1 MSRTASVLDL
11 LERSRESLA
20 TAYAAGRA
28 SERHLAAGLA
38 ALRAGAALVVARG
51 ATAAPATRAGGDVW
65 PQVARVAPELT
76 EWAELFALVTAG
88 RAEVEQ
94 GLTRVSVREA
104 DDLLRDAEHLVDLV
118 CVRLGVPV
126 PDHAHARLAPARSA

>member
-20 TAYAAGRA
+20 VAYAASRA
-28 SERHLAAGLA
+28 SDRHLAAGLA

-51 ATAAPATRAGGDVW
+51 STRQVHAGAGDVW
-65 PQVARVAPELT
+65 GQVTRVAPELG
-76 EWAELFALVTAG
+76 EWAELFALVTAE
-88 RAEVEQ
+88 RAGVEQ
-94 GLTRVSVREA
+94 GHIRVSVREA
-104 DDLLRDAEHLVDLV
+104 DDLLRDAERLVDLV
-118 CVRLGVPV
+118 SVRLGVPV